1 VTLAVNPAQ
10 VDNAAITTRLQ
21 TFVTAYND
29 VIKTATTE
37 LNEKKVINPQTD
49 SDILKGAMFG
59 NQTLQSIV
67 DSLRDAFISPVSG
80 LSGAQSI
87 ASFAGL
93 STGAA
98 GSGDVTGQL
107 TLDTDALNKALA
119 GGSGAIK
126 ALFMTNGGDSNSDGL
141 MQRISDLSWNAVKSD
156 GTITNAISG
165 STQESQDL
173 QDQIDAMTAT
183 LAQREQTLKDQFTAM
198 ETALSNLKSMQSQLL
213 SALGGSTST
222 SN

>member
-1 VTLAVNPAQ
+1 
-10 VDNAAITTRLQ
+10 
-21 TFVTAYND
+21 
-29 VIKTATTE
+29 
-37 LNEKKVINPQTD
+37 
-49 SDILKGAMFG
+49 MFG

-126 ALFMTNGGDSNSDGL
+126 ALFMTSIGGDSNSNGL

-213 SALGGSTST
+213 SALGGTTPASG
-222 SN
+222 